1 MPPYAHSHHRLLSH
15 AQAERFITS
24 LNDAAWAGDVEKAV
38 EKAINELLETGLAKA
53 HPDATITHDYRNNTD
68 GYIAL
73 SSAASLTKPYAL
85 LVEAKRDLDLS
96 GSSRDRA
103 TVYAQVCWYIRD
115 LADHG
120 SQVPAV
126 AVVCDV
132 DEVFAIPT
140 HRLAKYYMDD
150 TYSWDEHSASTMHK
164 DTVLVSEL
172 IVDSNVQR
180 PYVHDIAVGFDPDMF
195 IWAVDAM
202 GQGHEP
208 IRVPVNAASMDHV
221 FTRFKME
228 VLGTD
233 ATGMDNKDEIKLFI
247 DVLRGAKD
255 VYPHPKKPNTLVIGT
270 NHVTL
275 DTYRFEQFWSQYVV
289 DDYTLAELKALTEVA
304 DTLIVEADRRF
315 TGDFWTPPRW
325 VDKAHEYIEDAL
337 GEDWKN
343 EYVVVDPACG
353 TLNLTRDYRFKELY
367 SSTLFQE
374 ELDIA
379 SDYNPEAV
387 KYQYDFLN
395 DDMVLHEP
403 IVTITDD
410 FQCHEEAMTGEKA
423 LELARAGRLKMPL
436 RLVEALAANK
446 PVVFFANPPYGQSG
460 SGQGRDHKA
469 GVNNT
474 AVGELMDGFG
484 HARKELYTQFIWRTK
499 ELAKVFGYTSDFH
512 FFFFNKTFLTSPNF
526 GKFTDELTSEFTFKD
541 GFMMNAGEFSGTS
554 SAWGIV
560 FSHFEI
566 GGTNQR
572 EFDYTVLESD
582 KDMSINKLTEWTGRS
597 IAKGET
603 LNDWLKQVPL
613 PKDRLD
619 LFLPVKNGTQASD
632 PGKKIAGKPV
642 INAIGYLHTQANNVQ
657 KSSRYVGLYSSF
669 YGDAHGRDV
678 TRDNF
683 TRAAVTFSIRRAVQ
697 EDIAVQKLLWVRD
710 KDIFTRPPESLLTPE
725 FIADCVIYSLFDR
738 QSNQTSL
745 RNYEYQG
752 RTYRV
757 VNEFFPYS
765 TTAMLDLAQQHR
777 NRTIEGDLTGEDERF
792 VHTWIEGH
800 RDDLSP
806 KASAVLDTA
815 WEIIE
820 NSLAKRARHAVVSPR
835 YQVNTWDA
843 GWKQINAMVFGKER
857 VDDEIYDAYY
867 TDWRGVVRELGTKI
881 ARAAQDA
888 GVI

>member
-1 MPPYAHSHHRLLSH
+1 MATYAPEHHRLLTRAQTDKFVADLTH
-15 AQAERFITS
+15 AK
-24 LNDAAWAGDVEKAV
+24 DAGDTEKAV
-38 EKAINELLETGLAKA
+38 EQAINALLIAGLSKA
-53 HPDATITHDYRNNTD
+53 HPDAAITHDYRHNTD

-73 SSAASLTKPYAL
+73 SAAASLTAPYAL

-96 GSSRDRA
+96 GSRRDRA
-103 TVYAQVCWYIRD
+103 VVYAQVCWYLRS
-115 LADHG
+115 LAQSG
-120 SQVPAV
+120 ALVPAV

-132 DEVFAIPT
+132 DEVFALPAQ
-140 HRLAKYYMDD
+140 RLAQYYTDD
-150 TYSWDEHSASTMHK
+150 TYAWDEHAASDMYK
-164 DTVLVSEL
+164 DSTLL
-172 IVDSNVQR
+172 AALMGDSNVQR
-180 PYVHDIAVGFDPDMF
+180 PYVHDIADGFDPDMF
-195 IWAVDAM
+195 IWAIDAM
-202 GQGHEP
+202 GQGHDP
-208 IRVPVNAASMDHV
+208 IRVPVNSTSMDHV

-233 ATGMDNKDEIKLFI
+233 ATGLKNKDEIRLFI
-247 DVLRGAKD
+247 DVLRGDED
-255 VYPHPKKPNTLVIGT
+255 VYPHPKKPNTLVVGT
-270 NHVTL
+270 NHITL

-289 DDYTLAELKALTEVA
+289 GDYTLAELKSLTEVA
-304 DTLIVEADRRF
+304 DTLIEEADRRF

-337 GEDWKN
+337 GTNWK
-343 EYVVVDPACG
+343 ERYVVVDPAAG

-379 SDYNPEAV
+379 SDYNPEAT
-387 KYQYDFLN
+387 KFQYDFLN
-395 DDMVLHEP
+395 DDMVLHED
-403 IVTITDD
+403 V
-410 FQCHEEAMTGEKA
+410 MTADKA
-423 LELARAGRLKMPL
+423 LELARSGELKLPMG
-436 RLVEALAANK
+436 LVEALAANK
-446 PVVFFANPPYGQSG
+446 PVVFFANPPYGSNG
-460 SGQGRDHKA
+460 NGTKADGRKGGIAKTSVCD
-469 GVNNT
+469 
-474 AVGELMDGFG
+474 LMSDLG
-484 HARKELYTQFIWRTK
+484 HAKQELYTQFIWRTK

-526 GKFTDELTSEFTFKD
+526 GKFTSELASEFTFKD

-560 FSHFEI
+560 FSHFEV

-572 EFDYTVLESD
+572 EFVYTVLESD
-582 KDMSINKLTEWTGRS
+582 KDMSISKVADWRGRS
-597 IAKGET
+597 VRRGET
-603 LNDWLKQVPL
+603 ISDWFADIALPSEKQADFPL
-613 PKDRLD
+613 T
-619 LFLPVKNGTQASD
+619 KNGIDAPTSKSVYLT
-632 PGKKIAGKPV
+632 PRAGS
-642 INAIGYLHTQANNVQ
+642 IGYLQNQSNNVQ
-657 KSSRYVGLYSSF
+657 FSDKYTGMYSLGFSH
-669 YGDAHGRDV
+669 AHGRDI

-697 EDIAVQKLLWVRD
+697 EDIAAQKLLWVRD

-745 RNYEYQG
+745 RDYEYKG

-757 VNEFFPYS
+757 INEFFPYS

-792 VHTWIEGH
+792 VHTWIEDH
-800 RDDLSP
+800 RDDLSSE
-806 KASAVLDTA
+806 AAAVLDTA
-815 WEIIE
+815 WEIIQD
-820 NSLAKRARHAVVSPR
+820 SFTKRATHAVVAPR

-843 GWKQINAMVFGKER
+843 GWKQIAAMVFGRER
-857 VDDEIYDAYY
+857 VDDDIYNAYY
-867 TDWRGVVRELGTKI
+867 TDWRAAVRELGDKI